1 MVSVS
6 RAHPLRRVGRP
17 VPRLLLVLAAVGAGL
32 GGESARAAVPTIPL
46 DDIREGMT
54 GYGLTVFH
62 GTRVDT
68 FGVRVLGVQRHAR
81 VAGNV
86 ILVEVSGPGL
96 AESAIP
102 QGMSGSP
109 VYLDGRFAG
118 AVAFSWE
125 GALRPIGGLTPAAE
139 MLALPA
145 EPLAA
150 PPEQLGAGSDLP
162 ALLDPFGR
170 GRDLAARLAGRGDRA
185 AAPRPRSE
193 SGWLGGTAW
202 PSPALLAARLLPGLT
217 ETGGTGAPGLCALLP
232 GWHCRALGS
241 AAVGT
246 GAAPIASPDSAG
258 ASPALVPGGA
268 CAVALVLGDAELGA
282 IGTVSWRDGDRV
294 GLFGHPLLQAGPVA
308 LPLVAAEV
316 VGIFPSRQMSFKM
329 GGMGA
334 VVGAVHHDLRSGL
347 AGRLGAVAPLVPV
360 AVTVSRPGGEERYA
374 FQVARDARLTPQLVY
389 WCLYNT
395 LLARGDDLS
404 RQTIRYRIDADW
416 RAHDGGTERCAS
428 RGVIAG
434 PGSAAAM
441 APDWSGPLQAI
452 FENRNAPLTLAGVT
466 AVLQVTPGLEVAV
479 ITGAEAAP
487 VARAGETWTVTAHL
501 QPWRG
506 GARLV
511 RRELALPARLAPGR
525 YHLLV
530 ASARDVFALETQRAA
545 ERFADRSLAATL
557 DLLRTPRSAG
567 DLEFVLYAPGR
578 GVTVD
583 GREFAD
589 LPGSVAE
596 AFVGGTDGR
605 VAPTLAD
612 LVLRVSAP
620 DGPAL
625 EGAAML
631 ALTVLP
637 AAPAP
642 TPEGRP

>member
-1 MVSVS
+1 MVSIF

-17 VPRLLLVLAAVGAGL
+17 VPRLLLALAAVGAGF
-32 GGESARAAVPTIPL
+32 GGRAAGAAVPTIPL
-46 DDIREGMT
+46 DDIHEGMT

-62 GTRVDT
+62 GTRIDT

-96 AESAIP
+96 AESAIA

-150 PPEQLGAGSDLP
+150 SPEQLGAGCDLP
-162 ALLDPFGR
+162 ALLDPLGR
-170 GRDLAARLAGRGDRA
+170 GRDLAACLAGRGDRA
-185 AAPRPRSE
+185 AVPGAEP
-193 SGWLGGTAW
+193 GWSGGTAW

-217 ETGGTGAPGLCALLP
+217 ETGGTGVPGLAALLP

-241 AAVGT
+241 SPAGG
-246 GAAPIASPDSAG
+246 GAAPIAPQDSAG
-258 ASPALVPGGA
+258 ASPGFLPGGA

-329 GGMGA
+329 GGMGS

-416 RAHDGGTERCAS
+416 RAPDGGREGCAS
-428 RGVIAG
+428 SGVIAG

-452 FENRNAPLTLAGVT
+452 FENRNAPLTLTGVT
-466 AVLQVTPGLEVAV
+466 AVLQVTPGIEAAA

-487 VARAGETWTVTAHL
+487 VARAGEIWTVTAHL

-506 GARLV
+506 DARQV

-530 ASARDVFALETQRAA
+530 ASARDVFALETQRVA
-545 ERFADRSLAATL
+545 ERFADHSLAVTL
-557 DLLRTPRSAG
+557 ELLRAPRSAG

-596 AFVGGTDGR
+596 AFAGGTDGR

-612 LVLRVSAP
+612 IVLRVSVP

-625 EGAAML
+625 EGAAIL

>member
-1 MVSVS
+1 MVSAS
-6 RAHPLRRVGRP
+6 RARPLRRAGRP
-17 VPRLLLVLAAVGAGL
+17 VPRLLLGLAVVAAGFAA
-32 GGESARAAVPTIPL
+32 GTARAAVPTIPL
-46 DDIREGMT
+46 DEIREGMT

-81 VAGNV
+81 VAGDV

-96 AESAIP
+96 AEAAIP

-139 MLALPA
+139 MLALPS

-150 PPEQLGAGSDLP
+150 GVEQLGAGCDLP
-162 ALLDPFGR
+162 ALLDPLGR
-170 GRDLAARLAGRGDRA
+170 GRELAALLAGRGESVV
-185 AAPRPRSE
+185 APRPE
-193 SGWLGGTAW
+193 PAAPDGGGW
-202 PSPALLAARLLPGLT
+202 PAPELLAARLLPRLM
-217 ETGGTGAPGLCALLP
+217 TGEGAVGPGLAALLP
-232 GWHCRALGS
+232 GWHCRAVG
-241 AAVGT
+241 AAAGGA
-246 GAAPIASPDSAG
+246 GAAPGALPDGAG
-258 ASPALVPGGA
+258 APPGLVPGSA

-308 LPLVAAEV
+308 LPLAAAEV
-316 VGIFPSRQMSFKM
+316 VGIFPSRQMSFKL

-347 AGRLGAVAPLVPV
+347 AGRLGAAAPMVPV
-360 AVTVSRPGGEERYA
+360 AVSVSRPGGHAESYR

-389 WCLYNT
+389 WCLYNA

-416 RAHDGGTERCAS
+416 RAADGGVEKCAS
-428 RGVIAG
+428 SGLIAG
-434 PGSAAAM
+434 PSSAAAV
-441 APDWSGPLQAI
+441 APDWSGPFQAI

-466 AVLQVTPGLEVAV
+466 ADLQVTAGLDVAA
-479 ITGAEAAP
+479 IAGAEAAP

-506 GARLV
+506 APRQV

-530 ASARDVFALETQRAA
+530 ASARDVFALESQRAA

-589 LPGSVAE
+589 LPGSVAG
-596 AFVGGTDGR
+596 AFAGGTDGR

-612 LVLRVSAP
+612 LVLRVSVP

-625 EGAAML
+625 EGAAIL
-631 ALTVLP
+631 TLTVLP
-637 AAPAP
+637 AVSAA